1 MSKRSDFSEDRLFRL
16 AVQEVYE
23 DLADQLEDLLELLE
37 DKKAIEADF
46 FEPQLAAGSL
56 SVVFEDGSVFML
68 SQQTPT
74 HEIWL
79 SANYTAW
86 HFLCEEGQWI
96 ERDTG
101 LAMTE
106 VLAQLFSDKI
116 GTEVQIQL

>member
-16 AVQEVYE
+16 AVQEFYE
-23 DLADQLEDLLELLE
+23 SLAEQLEDLLEQLE
-37 DKKAIEADF
+37 ESKAIDADF

-86 HFLCEEGQWI
+86 HFLCESEQWV

-101 LAMTE
+101 LPIKE
-106 VLAQLFSDKI
+106 VLEQLFSDKI
-116 GTEVQIQL
+116 GTEVQIRL

>member
-23 DLADQLEDLLELLE
+23 SLADQLEDLLERLE
-37 DKKAIEADF
+37 ETKVIDSDF

-56 SVVFEDGSVFML
+56 SIVFEDRSVFML

-86 HFLCEEGQWI
+86 HFLCESGEWI

-101 LAMTE
+101 SPMVD
-106 VLAQLFSDKI
+106 VLAQLFSEKI

>member
-1 MSKRSDFSEDRLFRL
+1 MSKRSDFSEDSDFRL
-16 AVQEVYE
+16 AVQDIYE
-23 DLADQLEDLLELLE
+23 SLADQLEEILEQLE
-37 DKKAIEADF
+37 ESKTIEADS

-56 SVVFEDGSVFML
+56 SVVFEDGAVFML

-86 HFLCEEGQWI
+86 HFLCESGQWI

-101 LAMTE
+101 IVMIDI
-106 VLAQLFSDKI
+106 LAQLLSEKI
-116 GTEVQIQL
+116 GAKVQLQL